1 MTPIKRNKNPAG
13 DFKKSVVRIDL
24 DDWKRLDAIR
34 AQYKFKSIY
43 EIMQYLVG
51 AFLRVA
57 DPEHEENDDPIP
69 DEITEMFSDFAQA
82 ERQFNYSKP
91 KRALPQHVKDE
102 KNGQLRFKF

>member
-1 MTPIKRNKNPAG
+1 
-13 DFKKSVVRIDL
+13 
-24 DDWKRLDAIR
+24 
-34 AQYKFKSIY
+34 
-43 EIMQYLVG
+43 MQYLVG

-91 KRALPQHVKDE
+91 KRALPSYVIDRR
-102 KNGQLRFKF
+102 NGQGVLDFKDD